1 MAGSRPVSIFIV
13 VDLPQ
18 PLEPRKPKISP
29 RPMVKLT
36 RLTAVKLP
44 NRLVRSVA
52 SMAGSPPGSTR
63 GGITRARRPPSAAP
77 GSSETNASS
86 RFFVP
91 VRSINWAGVPVAM
104 TRPASMAIVQ
114 SKR

>member
-1 MAGSRPVSIFIV
+1 MSIFIV

-36 RLTAVKLP
+36 RFTAVKEP

-52 SMAGSPPGSTR
+52 WMAGSPPGSTR
-63 GGITRARRPPSAAP
+63 GGICQGAATARLGARQQRD
-77 GSSETNASS
+77 E
-86 RFFVP
+86 RVFQVRRRRCVP
-91 VRSINWAGVPVAM
+91 
-104 TRPASMAIVQ
+104 
-114 SKR
+114 